1 MESTSRA
8 VPRSP
13 GHLPAEQPYAE
24 PTGEPSNQSPVHSPP
39 RAVDLAPPQAT
50 GRHAPEPSEVRWAS
64 FADAGAPPPAV
75 ASAGREPVTPL
86 LRPWGVGNEEPPPE
100 GAARVVPTVPAVPV
114 PRGLPGL

>member
-13 GHLPAEQPYAE
+13 GHFPAERPYAE
-24 PTGEPSNQSPVHSPP
+24 LTGGPSNQSPVHSPS
-39 RAVDLAPPQAT
+39 RAVDLAPPRAT
-50 GRHAPEPSEVRWAS
+50 GRHAPEPSQVQWAS
-64 FADAGAPPPAV
+64 FADAGSPPPAV

-86 LRPWGVGNEEPPPE
+86 LRPWGVGSGEPPPE
-100 GAARVVPTVPAVPV
+100 VAARVVPAVPAVPV